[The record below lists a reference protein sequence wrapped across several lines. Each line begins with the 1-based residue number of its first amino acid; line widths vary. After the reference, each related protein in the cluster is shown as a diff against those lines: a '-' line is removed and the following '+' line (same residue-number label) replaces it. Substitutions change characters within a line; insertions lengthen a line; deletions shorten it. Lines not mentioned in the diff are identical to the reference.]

1 MINPTKSP
9 TRVSQLTELSSREI
23 QLFEPPADALYT
35 IDGTSQIVDVPRR
48 TILVYCKYRLLS
60 PANTTTDHGY
70 YFNGNAIRTLRRI
83 EALRT
88 VCGDDFAGIKM
99 ILDLTAALEQLRS
112 DIRLLS
118 RARGVNS
125 SDKSDRKVAS
135 APRRRIDVRSSSRR
149 KWK

>member
-1 MINPTKSP
+1 MINPTRNP
-9 TRVSQLTELSSREI
+9 RRVSELTELSSREI

-35 IDGTSQIVDVPRR
+35 IDGTSRIVNLPRHR
-48 TILVYCKYRLLS
+48 ILVYCKYHLLS

-99 ILDLTAALEQLRS
+99 ILDLTAALERLRS

-118 RARGVNS
+118 RARGVGS
-125 SDKSDRKVAS
+125 SDKSDRKAAS

>member
-9 TRVSQLTELSSREI
+9 TRVSELTELSSREI

-35 IDGTSQIVDVPRR
+35 IDGTSRIVNLPRHR
-48 TILVYCKYRLLS
+48 ILVYCKYHLLS

-99 ILDLTAALEQLRS
+99 ILDLTAALERLRS

-118 RARGVNS
+118 RARGVGS
-125 SDKSDRKVAS
+125 SDKSDREAAS